1 MLLFVEP
8 FTSNDTYIC
17 PDCGSEVRVGSR
29 SCPGCGPFRA
39 MEPEVESWGG
49 DYPSVTNYS
58 HSHTAPLK
66 LNGEDLPPKPL
77 GKTSEPWRTL
87 PRPKFAHIFVM
98 ILIGLTLLSV
108 AMAAARM
115 FLR

>member
-17 PDCGSEVRVGSR
+17 PDCGSEVRVGAR

-39 MEPEVESWGG
+39 MEQEGESWGEE
-49 DYPSVTNYS
+49 YPSVTNYS
-58 HSHTAPLK
+58 HSHNAPMK
-66 LNGEDLPPKPL
+66 LMGSNMPPPPAA
-77 GKTSEPWRTL
+77 GGHEQWRQL
-87 PRPKFAHIFVM
+87 PRPKFAHVFVL
-98 ILIGLTLLSV
+98 ILIGLTLLS
-108 AMAAARM
+108 ASMAALRL